1 EAVERQPVRTL
12 EPSRH
17 IGPVTEAIG
26 FGKTLER
33 VSLECL
39 AGNERVALDDQHW
52 LNRSAPSHGKP
63 PTRPS
68 SHPGIQV
75 QRVSRLRVAAV
86 LPVRSDRLALLA
98 ALDGIGELRSEIQ
111 RWHQSSEDVRRYA
124 PTPMQHIVITV
135 NPSTIHISRP
145 IMTAAYRTTATNGA
159 TSNKVPIVFLMLTF
173 VSETSPNRARAR

>member
-1 EAVERQPVRTL
+1 SIPHWGMHVNPIGVSSTFGRVFVEWRNLSSGLAPIDSEAVERQPVRTL

-17 IGPVTEAIG
+17 IEPAIEAIG
-26 FGKTLER
+26 LGKTLER

-111 RWHQSSEDVRRYA
+111 RWHQTSLDTYGCAPDCAQAGHSEA
-124 PTPMQHIVITV
+124 
-135 NPSTIHISRP
+135 
-145 IMTAAYRTTATNGA
+145 
-159 TSNKVPIVFLMLTF
+159 L
-173 VSETSPNRARAR
+173 